1 MGNHNSFIL
10 RKNQIFKG
18 LCVMIWKT
26 LKDPLEVYQENLR
39 KIKPLAG
46 WLKQQT
52 LTTSPEAATEARG
65 KLIALEVHIRSKISS
80 HPNTKQWAG
89 RLHPQR

>member
-1 MGNHNSFIL
+1 MGNHNSSIL
-10 RKNQIFKG
+10 RKNQAFKG
-18 LCVMIWKT
+18 LCVIRKT
-26 LKDPLEVYQENLR
+26 LRDPLEVDQENLS

-46 WLKQQT
+46 WLKQQM
-52 LTTSPEAATEARG
+52 LTTGPEAAINARG
-65 KLIALEVHIRSKISS
+65 KLIALEVHIKSKISP